1 MSFSLYDY
9 VNQKGENAFKEWAE
23 GLQKVERA
31 KLNERLDKLALNGES
46 LLPLMLSD
54 TNVPGIRKLKIKG
67 KVQLRPLL
75 CRGPVDVH
83 SEYTM
88 LLGAIEKGD
97 AWLPKRAPET
107 ALTLKNDVIND
118 PTSKRK
124 KHERVT

>member
-107 ALTLKNDVIND
+107 ALTLK
-118 PTSKRK
+118 K
-124 KHERVT
+124 